1 MRAVRAFRALG
12 PVDAR
17 SVVRDELLIWMM
29 MVPLLMGAG
38 VRFLVPYAAGL
49 IRQAVGF
56 NLAPYFPLLVSLLA
70 QIMPLMAGMV
80 IGFLL
85 LDQRDDRTLAA
96 IQVTPLG
103 LDGYLVYR
111 LALPLALS
119 VVFTAVMIPL
129 TGLAPL
135 GWLDI
140 LLIALSAAP
149 LAPIM
154 ALFLALV
161 AENKVQ
167 GLALTKAL
175 GVIVV
180 PPAAAYFIPGS
191 AQWLFGIV
199 PTFWPARF
207 CWALQAGDPA
217 GAWIFLAGWAY
228 LAAFLAILVIRF
240 RRMSQKSV

>member
-1 MRAVRAFRALG
+1 MNVIRAFRALG

-17 SVVRDELLIWMM
+17 SIARDDLLIWIML
-29 MVPLLMGAG
+29 VPILMGLG
-38 VRFLVPYAAGL
+38 VRFLIPYAAGL
-49 IRQAVGF
+49 ILRSTGF
-56 NLAPYFPLLVSLLA
+56 ELVPYYPLIVSLLA
-70 QIMPLMAGMV
+70 MTMPLMAGMI

-103 LDGYLVYR
+103 LNGYLAYR
-111 LALPLALS
+111 LTLPLALS
-119 VVFTAVMIPL
+119 VVFSAVMIPL
-129 TGLAPL
+129 TGLAAL
-135 GWLDI
+135 GGVEI

-154 ALFLALV
+154 ALFLVLF

-167 GLALTKAL
+167 GLALTKGM
-175 GVIVV
+175 GVIIV
-180 PPAAAYFIPGS
+180 PPVAAYFVPGI
-191 AQWLFGIV
+191 AQWAFGAV

-217 GAWIFLAGWAY
+217 AVWIFIIGWAY
-228 LAAFLAILVIRF
+228 QAALLAFFTIRF
-240 RRMSQKSV
+240 RRMPQK